1 LPCRALLCGKR
12 HGAARTGINRVF
24 ALDFSGGACIMAFMS
39 LEDYFSGPGAPKF
52 LQSLSDCITSV
63 GSEAFNANYLDLI
76 ERIIKADQC
85 MIFSYQVDRPEC
97 YLSFNR
103 RHSRNAMNLAEKYLR
118 SGFRNDPLLRV
129 VEEVRKTREVRIVDL
144 FEIRDAMLE
153 QYHRTFYRT
162 GGIVDKISVVAA
174 MDDEVLSLNFYRL
187 EEHGPFQRSE
197 KSIRVPFWRAI
208 ASLALMHYTSKLSL
222 DLRSPL
228 NSVSKREKAIC
239 EAMLRGLT
247 SDAIAWE
254 LDLSVNTVNT
264 YRQRAYSKLGINSK
278 SALFALCNGQNAT

>member
-1 LPCRALLCGKR
+1 VRKGIKR
-12 HGAARTGINRVF
+12 IF
-24 ALDFSGGACIMAFMS
+24 ALDFCDSLCIMVRMS
-39 LEDYFSGPGAPKF
+39 LEDYFSGPGAPQF

-76 ERIIKADQC
+76 ESIIKADQC
-85 MIFSYQVDRPEC
+85 MIFSFRANRPEC

-103 RHSRNAMNLAEKYLR
+103 RHSLNATNLAEKYLR
-118 SGFRNDPLLRV
+118 SGFRDDPLLKV

-144 FEIRDAMLE
+144 FEIRDAMPE
-153 QYHRTFYRT
+153 QYYHAFYQT

-174 MDDEVLSLNFYRL
+174 IDEEVLSLNFYRL
-187 EEHGPFQRSE
+187 EEQGPFQRSDR
-197 KSIRVPFWRAI
+197 SIRVPFWRAI

-228 NSVSKREKAIC
+228 NSLSQREKVIC
-239 EAMLRGLT
+239 EAMLKGLT
-247 SDAIAWE
+247 ADAIAWE

-264 YRQRAYSKLGINSK
+264 YRQRAYSKLGVNSK
-278 SALFALCNGQNAT
+278 SALFALCSGLNVT

>member
-1 LPCRALLCGKR
+1 MAL
-12 HGAARTGINRVF
+12 
-24 ALDFSGGACIMAFMS
+24 MS
-39 LEDYFSGPGAPKF
+39 LEDYFSGPGAPQF

-85 MIFSYQVDRPEC
+85 MIFSYRVDRPEC
-97 YLSFNR
+97 YLSFNK

-118 SGFRNDPLLRV
+118 SGFKNDPLLRV

-144 FEIRDAMLE
+144 FEIRDAMPE
-153 QYHRTFYRT
+153 QYHRTFYQT

-174 MDDEVLSLNFYRL
+174 MDEEVLSLNFYRL
-187 EEHGPFQRSE
+187 EEQGPFQRSE
-197 KSIRVPFWRAI
+197 ASIRVPFWRAI
-208 ASLALMHYTSKLSL
+208 ASLALMHYTSKLSME
-222 DLRSPL
+222 LRSPL
-228 NSVSKREKAIC
+228 NSLSKREKDIC
-239 EAMLRGLT
+239 EAMLKGLT

-278 SALFALCNGQNAT
+278 SALFSLCSGQNAT